1 MLDLSPSRPFAP
13 SAMRPVQYDS
23 FGEPIAQPVREER
36 VVSRIALRTG
46 VGLFWTLV
54 VVIVAARAAYFHPH
68 LAEQFGHVAALLDRL
83 RAVLGA

>member
-1 MLDLSPSRPFAP
+1 
-13 SAMRPVQYDS
+13 MRPVQYDS
-23 FGEPIAQPVREER
+23 FGEPIAQPVRDER

-68 LAEQFGHVAALLDRL
+68 FTEQFGHVAALMDRL
-83 RAVLGA
+83 MAVLGA

>member
-1 MLDLSPSRPFAP
+1 M
-13 SAMRPVQYDS
+13 
-23 FGEPIAQPVREER
+23 
-36 VVSRIALRTG
+36 SRIALRTG

-68 LAEQFGHVAALLDRL
+68 FAEQFGRVAALMDRL